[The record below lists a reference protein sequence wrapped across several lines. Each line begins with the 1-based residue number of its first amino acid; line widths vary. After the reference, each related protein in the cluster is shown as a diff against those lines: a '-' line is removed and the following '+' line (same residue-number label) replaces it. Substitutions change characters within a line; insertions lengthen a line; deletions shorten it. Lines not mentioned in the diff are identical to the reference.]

1 MLTQE
6 VLNYFVIG
14 NEIEKLRLQIVISCA
29 PVIKGIKAGGM
40 IILSKDMAGIVW
52 NSLLKS
58 ELSVHILYQSSQKII
73 LYVYQKELL
82 TSVLK
87 KPNVQEFLK
96 IYGYLEEDTQAKLKI
111 LTERVKIFY
120 REKEEFP
127 HEIGV
132 FLEYPLEDVIGFIKN
147 QGRHFLLSGYWKVYH
162 DIEKAKEI
170 CRSYDRAK
178 EELVKDILD
187 GKTLTELWI
196 GK

>member
-29 PVIKGIKAGGM
+29 PVIKAIKAGGM
-40 IILSKDMAGIVW
+40 IILSNDMAGIVW

-111 LTERVKIFY
+111 LTERVKTFY

-170 CRSYDRAK
+170 FRSYDRAK

>member
-6 VLNYFVIG
+6 VVNYFVIG

-29 PVIKGIKAGGM
+29 PVIKEIKAGGM

-111 LTERVKIFY
+111 LTERVKTFY

-170 CRSYDRAK
+170 FRSYDRAK

-187 GKTLTELWI
+187 GKTLTELWS

>member
-29 PVIKGIKAGGM
+29 PVIKAIKAGGM
-40 IILSKDMAGIVW
+40 IILSNDMAGIVW

-111 LTERVKIFY
+111 LTERVKTFY

-162 DIEKAKEI
+162 DIKKAKEI
-170 CRSYDRAK
+170 FRSYDRAK

>member
-29 PVIKGIKAGGM
+29 PVIKEIKAGGM

-111 LTERVKIFY
+111 LTERVKTFY

-170 CRSYDRAK
+170 FRSYDRAK